1 LEHIE
6 YRRQFLILCCSV
18 SLHILC
24 NNNT

>member
-1 LEHIE
+1 LEYIE
-6 YRRQFLILCCSV
+6 YRRQFLILCCLV